1 MGTTFAF
8 WEKSVDETSQEHT
21 WVPSNELLPERPT
34 ITEAGRSKWTFSH
47 LVLKADLWVCV

>member
-34 ITEAGRSKWTFSH
+34 ITEAGRSKWAFSH